1 MSSTNLAAA
10 LIEIERANGSGSVL
24 TDRDVLETYARDE
37 SEVTPCVP
45 DAVVRVQRTQDVVAV
60 MRAASR
66 YGVPVTPRAGGTG
79 RTGGAVPVAGGI
91 VLAFERCNRIKGI
104 ELDDLVAVAEPGVIP
119 GQFHAAVEE
128 HGLFYP
134 PDPNSLGSCALG
146 GNVAENAGGPRALR
160 YGPTRDYV
168 LGMEVVTASGELL
181 RLGKRTVKGV
191 TGYDLTSLIVGSEG
205 RS

>member
-66 YGVPVTPRAGGTG
+66 YGVTGTP
-79 RTGGAVPVAGGI
+79 
-91 VLAFERCNRIKGI
+91 
-104 ELDDLVAVAEPGVIP
+104 
-119 GQFHAAVEE
+119 
-128 HGLFYP
+128 
-134 PDPNSLGSCALG
+134 
-146 GNVAENAGGPRALR
+146 
-160 YGPTRDYV
+160 
-168 LGMEVVTASGELL
+168 
-181 RLGKRTVKGV
+181 
-191 TGYDLTSLIVGSEG
+191 
-205 RS
+205 